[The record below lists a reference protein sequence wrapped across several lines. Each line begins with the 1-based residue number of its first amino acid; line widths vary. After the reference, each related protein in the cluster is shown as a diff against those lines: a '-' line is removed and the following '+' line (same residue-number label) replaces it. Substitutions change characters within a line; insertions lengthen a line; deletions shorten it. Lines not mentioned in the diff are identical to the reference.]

1 MFTPTRRTARKHP
14 VAVVEDATR
23 IVHRLVWLS
32 AVAVVALALINIYNL
47 SMLARISHSIG

>member
-1 MFTPTRRTARKHP
+1 MFTRTRRTARKHP

-47 SMLARISHSIG
+47 SMVARISHSIG